1 MCIYEGVNYMKRRE
15 KYFYNRLWFWFLIA
29 GIVILNFLLLLFKNK
44 NLIGV
49 ICTIISGWISG
60 IATIFIGIIATIQN
74 KKYKEE
80 NDDFMNK
87 QYNFE
92 KSKII
97 LENRK
102 HYINEINEQIKKFV
116 KNNNYKDASIY
127 LAELLLMKQNKMS
140 SDSLTQPQDLYRI
153 SIELQ
158 SDYVNLRNLI
168 GRDVIESNEKKN
180 LINDLDN
187 YYISYAT
194 FIEKLD
200 YSNLQQQIEFN
211 NSKIGNLHLELI
223 KSFRNYIDFLDKD
236 YMCSSID
243 KIEESDYLINHYK
256 YAGK

>member
-1 MCIYEGVNYMKRRE
+1 
-15 KYFYNRLWFWFLIA
+15 
-29 GIVILNFLLLLFKNK
+29 
-44 NLIGV
+44 
-49 ICTIISGWISG
+49 
-60 IATIFIGIIATIQN
+60 
-74 KKYKEE
+74 
-80 NDDFMNK
+80 MNK

-194 FIEKLD
+194 FIEKID

-211 NSKIGNLHLELI
+211 NSKIGSLHLELI

-236 YMCSSID
+236 YMYSSID

-256 YAGK
+256 YVGK